1 MKTALMLSCAA
12 GVVVL
17 EGAVRYGSCPFRVI
31 QPSVFGCRNLNLG
44 AATWNLASVAW
55 IVRLR
60 CPVTTSK
67 GNKQVALDAGGSE
80 NQAPRRG
87 SKGKA
92 FSWQLVVGCELL
104 LLVLLRAMRWGV
116 GKSTVKPVS
125 TVSVGSSSRVGT
137 WKTLIILFPFWLT
150 VRGHREPA

>member
-17 EGAVRYGSCPFRVI
+17 DGAVRYGSCPFRVI
-31 QPSVFGCRNLNLG
+31 QPPAFGCRNLNLG

-55 IVRLR
+55 ILRLS

-67 GNKQVALDAGGSE
+67 GTNKWPSMRVTVRIKH
-80 NQAPRRG
+80 PRRG
-87 SKGKA
+87 SKCRA
-92 FSWQLVVGCELL
+92 FSWQLVGRELL
-104 LLVLLRAMRWGV
+104 LLLLLRAMRWGV

-125 TVSVGSSSRVGT
+125 TVPVGSSSRVGRRR
-137 WKTLIILFPFWLT
+137 LYYSFF
-150 VRGHREPA
+150 G